1 MKSVMINLA
10 PVYINFRVEVNREAP
25 LRLYV
30 AAKLERE
37 GVLKDML
44 QSID

>member
-1 MKSVMINLA
+1 MINLA
-10 PVYINFRVEVNREAP
+10 PVYINFEVEVHREAP
-25 LRLYV
+25 LLLYV
-30 AAKLERE
+30 AAKLEKE